1 MSYLEKQSITDIDV
15 SGKKVLVRVDFN
27 VPIKDGVIKDDT
39 RIAAAVPT
47 INYLLQHGA
56 GVILMSHLGRPKGQ
70 VKPELTLA
78 PVAARLSEILDMP
91 VEFSQDCIGSEAE
104 NAAASLDCGKVLLL
118 ENLRFH
124 PEEEKNDPEFARAL
138 ASLADIYV
146 NDAFG
151 AAHRSHASTEGVARY
166 IPAVGGLLISKE
178 IKALG
183 MAISEPVRP
192 YIAIIGGAKI
202 SDKILVIEN
211 LIKKV
216 DKLLIGGGMANTFL
230 AASGYNMQKSLV
242 EEERLSWAREL
253 LATEE
258 AKNKLLLPVD
268 LVVADRFAPDAEHK
282 VCTPDYIPEGWMSLD
297 IGPKTAE
304 LFAEA
309 VKNAGTIVWN
319 GPLGVFEMDVFA
331 NGTMAMA
338 GALADSAAF
347 TIIGGGDSI
356 AAVHKAGVADKID
369 HISTGG
375 GASLEFLQ
383 GKILPGIAALADK

>member
-1 MSYLEKQSITDIDV
+1 
-15 SGKKVLVRVDFN
+15 
-27 VPIKDGVIKDDT
+27 
-39 RIAAAVPT
+39 
-47 INYLLQHGA
+47 
-56 GVILMSHLGRPKGQ
+56 
-70 VKPELTLA
+70 
-78 PVAARLSEILDMP
+78 
-91 VEFSQDCIGSEAE
+91 
-104 NAAASLDCGKVLLL
+104 
-118 ENLRFH
+118 
-124 PEEEKNDPEFARAL
+124 
-138 ASLADIYV
+138 
-146 NDAFG
+146 
-151 AAHRSHASTEGVARY
+151 
-166 IPAVGGLLISKE
+166 
-178 IKALG
+178 
-183 MAISEPVRP
+183 
-192 YIAIIGGAKI
+192 
-202 SDKILVIEN
+202 
-211 LIKKV
+211 
-216 DKLLIGGGMANTFL
+216 MANTFL